1 MKKIAGIMTAVMM
14 AIMMAIMLVACGG
27 SKKDERV
34 LGDLIQVYVDN
45 DIEVD
50 ETSKPYF
57 QMIGAKDGVI
67 FYIDSSVVKIYEY
80 ESEKKLSEAQ
90 ETYKDVVKDWP
101 VNGKFLLE
109 TSDEKAIEI
118 FNGIE

>member
-1 MKKIAGIMTAVMM
+1 MKKITGLMAVVMLAVML
-14 AIMMAIMLVACGG
+14 AACGG
-27 SKKDERV
+27 SKKDGRV
-34 LGDLIQVYVDN
+34 LGDIIQVYADN

-50 ETSKPYF
+50 ENDKPYF

-67 FYIDSSVVKIYEY
+67 FYIDTSVVKIYEY
-80 ESEKKLSEAQ
+80 ESEKSLSEAQ

-109 TSDEKAIEI
+109 TSSEKAIEI
-118 FNGIE
+118 FNGIEQP